1 MTQAIYKHLDRQ
13 NVAQLLNFKLNPVAE
28 DPVTPVVG
36 VPWFNT
42 TTNKLKFYD
51 GTAVRVIAHLGD
63 LAALGRYRGQWDATL
78 GVPTAAASTVLPGD
92 PIKAGD
98 HWRVSVG
105 GNIANLIGAD
115 LLAAGDMIFADADGA
130 NSAAQF
136 FAVQANAD
144 LTITTIRD
152 TATLA
157 TLAANTATNAVPT
170 LLAGGKI
177 ASYLILDS
185 TGKNIGSSLD
195 VTVDQVTPKLVV
207 TSLSALSDLAVSFVG
222 TTA

>member
-1 MTQAIYKHLDRQ
+1 MTQIVNKHLDGQ
-13 NVAQLLNFKLNPVAE
+13 NIAQLLNFKLNPQAT
-28 DPVTPVVG
+28 DPATPVIG

-51 GTAVRVIAHLGD
+51 GTAVRVLAHLGD
-63 LAALGRYRGQWDATL
+63 LAALGRYRGQWDASA
-78 GVPTAAASTVLPGD
+78 GIPTAAASTVLPGD

-98 HWRVSVG
+98 NWRVSVG

-130 NSAAQF
+130 ITAAQF

-157 TLAANTATNAVPT
+157 TLAANTATDVTPT

-177 ASYLILDS
+177 ASYMILDS
-185 TGKNIGSSLD
+185 TGKDISFALD
-195 VTVDQVTPKLVV
+195 VTVDQVTPKLVIA
-207 TSLSALSDLAVSFVG
+207 SLVALSNLTVSFVG

>member
-1 MTQAIYKHLDRQ
+1 MTQLINKHLDGQ
-13 NVAQLLNFKLNPVAE
+13 NVAQLLNFKLNPTAT
-28 DPVTPVVG
+28 DPATPVVG
-36 VPWFNT
+36 VPWYNT

-51 GTAVRVIAHLGD
+51 GTSVRVLAHLGD
-63 LAALGRYRGQWDATL
+63 LAALGRYRGQWDAST

-130 NSAAQF
+130 NTAAQF

-157 TLAANTATNAVPT
+157 TLAANTATNVVPT

-177 ASYLILDS
+177 ASYMILDS
-185 TGKNIGSSLD
+185 TGKDISYALD

-207 TSLSALSDLAVSFVG
+207 TSLSALSNLAIAFVG

>member
-1 MTQAIYKHLDRQ
+1 MTQAIYKHLDGQ

-28 DPVTPVVG
+28 DPATPVVG

-51 GTAVRVIAHLGD
+51 GTAVRVLAHLGD
-63 LAALGRYRGQWDATL
+63 LAALGRYRGQWDASA
-78 GVPTAAASTVLPGD
+78 GIPTAAASTVLLGD

-105 GNIANLIGAD
+105 GNIANLIGVD
-115 LLAAGDMIFADADGA
+115 LLASGDLLFADADEA
-130 NSAAQF
+130 SSAAQF
-136 FAVQANAD
+136 YAVQANAD

-157 TLAANTATNAVPT
+157 TLAANTATDITPT

-185 TGKNIGSSLD
+185 TGKDITWSLD
-195 VTVDQVTPKLVV
+195 VTVDQVTPKLTV
-207 TSLSALSDLAVSFVG
+207 TSLSALSNLAVSFVG

>member
-1 MTQAIYKHLDRQ
+1 MTQPIFKHLDGQ
-13 NVAQLLNFKLNPVAE
+13 NVAQLLNFKLNPVTT
-28 DPVTPVVG
+28 DPATPVVG

-51 GTAVRVIAHLGD
+51 GTAIRVIAHLGD
-63 LAALGRYRGQWDATL
+63 LAALGRYRGQWDAST

-115 LLAAGDMIFADADGA
+115 LLAAGDMIFADADEA
-130 NSAAQF
+130 NTAVQF

-157 TLAANTATNAVPT
+157 TLAANTATNAIPT

-177 ASYLILDS
+177 ASYTILDS
-185 TGKNIGSSLD
+185 EGKDIGSSLD
-195 VTVDQVTPKLVV
+195 VTVDQVTPKLVL
-207 TSLSALSDLAVSFVG
+207 TSLVALSDLAISFVG

>member
-1 MTQAIYKHLDRQ
+1 MTQLVNKHQDGQ
-13 NVAQLLNFKLNPVAE
+13 NIAQLLNFKLNPTAT
-28 DPVTPVVG
+28 DPATPVIG
-36 VPWFNT
+36 VPWYNT

-51 GTAVRVIAHLGD
+51 GTSVRVLAHLGD
-63 LAALGRYRGQWDATL
+63 LAALGRYRGQWDAST
-78 GVPTAAASTVLPGD
+78 GIPTAAASTVLPDD

-105 GNIANLIGAD
+105 GSIVNLIGAD
-115 LLAAGDMIFADADGA
+115 ILAAGDMIFADADGA
-130 NSAAQF
+130 NTAAQF

-157 TLAANTATNAVPT
+157 TLAANTATNVVPT

-177 ASYLILDS
+177 ASYIILDS
-185 TGKNIGSSLD
+185 TGKDIGSSLD
-195 VTVDQVTPKLVV
+195 VRVDQVTPKLVLE
-207 TSLSALSDLAVSFVG
+207 SLLALSNLAISFVG

>member
-1 MTQAIYKHLDRQ
+1 MTQPVYKHQDGQ
-13 NVAQLLNFKLNPVAE
+13 NVAQLLNFKINPVAS
-28 DPVTPVVG
+28 DPATPVAG

-42 TTNKLKFYD
+42 TTNKFKFYD
-51 GTAVRVIAHLGD
+51 GTAVRVVAHLGD
-63 LAALGRYRGQWDATL
+63 LAALGRYRGQWDAST
-78 GVPTAAASTVLPGD
+78 GIPTAALSTVLPND

-105 GNIANLIGAD
+105 GNIANLIGSD
-115 LLAAGDMIFADADGA
+115 LCAPGDMIFADADGA
-130 NSAAQF
+130 NTAAQF

-152 TATLA
+152 TAVLA
-157 TLAANTATNAVPT
+157 TLAANTATNVTPT

-177 ASYLILDS
+177 ASYMILDS
-185 TGKNIGSSLD
+185 TGKDLTSSLE
-195 VTVDQVTPKLVV
+195 VTVDQVTPRISVLSLV
-207 TSLSALSDLAVSFVG
+207 ALNNLAISFVG

>member
-1 MTQAIYKHLDRQ
+1 MTQLINKHLDGQ
-13 NVAQLLNFKLNPVAE
+13 NVAQLLNFKLNPVAT
-28 DPVTPVVG
+28 DPANPVVG
-36 VPWFNT
+36 VPWYNT

-51 GTAVRVIAHLGD
+51 GTSVRVLAHLGD
-63 LAALGRYRGQWDATL
+63 LAALGRYRGQWDAST

-130 NSAAQF
+130 NTAAEF

-157 TLAANTATNAVPT
+157 TLAANTATNVTPT

-185 TGKNIGSSLD
+185 TGKDISSSLD
-195 VTVDQVTPKLVV
+195 VTVDQVTPKLVL
-207 TSLSALSDLAVSFVG
+207 TSLSALSNLVVSFVG

>member
-1 MTQAIYKHLDRQ
+1 MTQIWNKHLDGQ
-13 NVAQLLNFKLNPVAE
+13 NVAQLLNFKLNPTAT
-28 DPVTPVVG
+28 DPVTPVIG
-36 VPWFNT
+36 VPWYNT
-42 TTNKLKFYD
+42 ASNKLKFYD
-51 GTAVRVIAHLGD
+51 GTSVRVLAHLGD
-63 LAALGRYRGQWDATL
+63 LAALGRYRGQWDASA

-130 NSAAQF
+130 NTAAQF
-136 FAVQANAD
+136 FGVQANAD
-144 LTITTIRD
+144 LTIATIRD

-157 TLAANTATNAVPT
+157 TLAANTATNVVPT

-177 ASYLILDS
+177 ANYLILDS
-185 TGKNIGSSLD
+185 TGKDITFSLD
-195 VTVDQVTPKLVV
+195 VSVDQVTPKLVV
-207 TSLSALSDLAVSFVG
+207 TSLSALSNLAIAFVG

>member
-1 MTQAIYKHLDRQ
+1 MTQAIYKHLDGQ

-185 TGKNIGSSLD
+185 TGKNIGASLD